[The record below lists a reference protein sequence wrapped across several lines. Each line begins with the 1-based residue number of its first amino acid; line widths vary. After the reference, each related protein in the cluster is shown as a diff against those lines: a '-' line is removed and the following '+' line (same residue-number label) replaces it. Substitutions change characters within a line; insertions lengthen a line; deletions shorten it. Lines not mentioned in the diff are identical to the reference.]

1 MTQLPR
7 PLEAYVSGVGLLC
20 SRCGAKVVDAIPP
33 PDGEIYLCP
42 SCAIPIPIG
51 EDELTRAA
59 LSDPAALDE
68 VPESGPTAWRLVVV
82 LGIAILA
89 LAGIFWLR

>member
-7 PLEAYVSGVGLLC
+7 SLEAYVSGVGLLC

-33 PDGEIYLCP
+33 PDDERYLCP
-42 SCAIPIPIG
+42 SCAVPFPIAD
-51 EDELTRAA
+51 DELTRAA

-68 VPESGPTAWRLVVV
+68 PEQTGPTAWRLVALLAV
-82 LGIAILA
+82 AILA
-89 LAGIFWLR
+89 LTGIFWLR

>member
-1 MTQLPR
+1 MSTIP
-7 PLEAYVSGVGLLC
+7 PSLEALVSGVGLVC

-33 PDGEIYLCP
+33 PDGERYLCP
-42 SCAIPIPIG
+42 SCALPIPIA

-59 LSDPAALDE
+59 LSDPAAFDA
-68 VPESGPTAWRLVVV
+68 PAPSGPTAWRWITLFV
-82 LGIAILA
+82 IAILA

>member
-1 MTQLPR
+1 MSQIPR
-7 PLEAYVSGVGLLC
+7 SLEAYVSGVGLLC

-33 PDGEIYLCP
+33 PDGERYLCP
-42 SCAIPIPIG
+42 SCALPLPIA

-59 LSDPAALDE
+59 LSDPAAFE
-68 VPESGPTAWRLVVV
+68 EPAATGPTAWRFITLLAV
-82 LGIAILA
+82 AILA

>member
-1 MTQLPR
+1 MSNLPR
-7 PLEAYVSGVGLLC
+7 SLEAYVSGVGLLC

-33 PDGEIYLCP
+33 PDDERYLCP
-42 SCAIPIPIG
+42 SCAVPLPYS

-59 LSDPAALDE
+59 LSDPAALE
-68 VPESGPTAWRLVVV
+68 PPVSTGPTAWRLVS
-82 LGIAILA
+82 LLAIAILA

>member
-1 MTQLPR
+1 MTELPR
-7 PLEAYVSGVGLLC
+7 SLEVYVSGVGLLC
-20 SRCGAKVVDAIPP
+20 SRCGAKVVDAVPP
-33 PDGEIYLCP
+33 PEGERYLCP

-51 EDELTRAA
+51 DDELTRAA

-68 VPESGPTAWRLVVV
+68 AVESGPTAWRLVAL

>member
-7 PLEAYVSGVGLLC
+7 SLEAYVSGVGLLC

-33 PDGEIYLCP
+33 PDDERYLCP
-42 SCAIPIPIG
+42 SCAVPMPIA

-59 LSDPAALDE
+59 LSDPAAFDE
-68 VPESGPTAWRLVVV
+68 PAPTGPTAWRMVAL

-89 LAGIFWLR
+89 LAGVFWLR

>member
-1 MTQLPR
+1 MTNLPR

-33 PDGEIYLCP
+33 PDDERYLCP
-42 SCAIPIPIG
+42 SCALPIPVA

-59 LSDPAALDE
+59 LSDPAAFEDRA
-68 VPESGPTAWRLVVV
+68 PAGPTAWRLVA
-82 LGIAILA
+82 LLTIAILA